1 MRIPGTHFMLAPRT
15 FSTALLLPLGGFTL
29 DRGDRPAGLSS
40 RLPVGLGAPGAA
52 WGPRGDGWI
61 PYGFPQLPL
70 LVQLSL
76 QAARTLL
83 RGICLLLQA
92 PDLSPHRLQRAAT
105 RHGEAAAE
113 AVLCLR
119 ALRLLLLLLLL
130 LQLPSPGPVRPAQAG
145 FATPA
150 PPAAKKQPGSHGP
163 RAALE
168 SRGRVRERRE
178 WARRAG
184 GRGPVDPGNWLPM
197 EPLRVRAGIAGSG
210 LLCLERGYRRRAFAS
225 IPRSLGDSK

>member
-1 MRIPGTHFMLAPRT
+1 MIAPRT

-29 DRGDRPAGLSS
+29 DQGDIPAGLSS
-40 RLPVGLGAPGAA
+40 RVPVGLGAPGAA

-70 LVQLSL
+70 LVQLAL

-83 RGICLLLQA
+83 RRICLLLQA

-113 AVLCLR
+113 TVLCLR
-119 ALRLLLLLLLL
+119 ALQLLLLLL

-168 SRGRVRERRE
+168 SRGRVRERRGR
-178 WARRAG
+178 ARREG
-184 GRGPVDPGNWLPM
+184 RRGPVDPGNWLPM
-197 EPLRVRAGIAGSG
+197 EPLRVRAGMAGSR

-225 IPRSLGDSK
+225 IRLSLGDSK

>member
-1 MRIPGTHFMLAPRT
+1 M
-15 FSTALLLPLGGFTL
+15 
-29 DRGDRPAGLSS
+29 
-40 RLPVGLGAPGAA
+40 
-52 WGPRGDGWI
+52 
-61 PYGFPQLPL
+61 
-70 LVQLSL
+70 
-76 QAARTLL
+76 
-83 RGICLLLQA
+83 
-92 PDLSPHRLQRAAT
+92 
-105 RHGEAAAE
+105 
-113 AVLCLR
+113 LCLR